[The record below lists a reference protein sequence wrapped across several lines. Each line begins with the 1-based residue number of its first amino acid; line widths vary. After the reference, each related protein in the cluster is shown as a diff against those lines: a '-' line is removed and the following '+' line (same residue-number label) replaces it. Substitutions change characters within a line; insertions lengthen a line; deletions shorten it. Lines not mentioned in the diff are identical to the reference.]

1 MKTIRLFS
9 IALIFIF
16 SSGCINKEITGALN
30 PKFKNYKLTNIIV
43 FVENKADIA
52 EELQSE
58 IINEFNKRGIK
69 AVGVINPHLF
79 SSTDFNFFMHT
90 LRPHRDKDYLF
101 VVYEGAESTPAAFG
115 SENNYGPNFKV
126 RIGNFSGE
134 KIWEANTELSAQGS
148 KFISENKTVHET
160 KNAIIQALR
169 KDNLIP

>member
-1 MKTIRLFS
+1 MKIIGLFG

-16 SSGCINKEITGALN
+16 SSGCTNEKITGVLN
-30 PKFKNYKLTNIIV
+30 PKFNSYKLNNVIV
-43 FVENKADIA
+43 FVENKAEIA

-69 AVGVINPHLF
+69 AAGVINPHLF

-101 VVYEGAESTPAAFG
+101 VIYEDAEPTPTAFG
-115 SENNYGPNFKV
+115 SVKNYGTNFKV

-134 KIWEANTELSAQGS
+134 KIWEANTDPSAQGS
-148 KFISENKTVHET
+148 KFISENKTAHEIN
-160 KNAIIQALR
+160 NAIIQALK